1 MIVLWFLILLTVIVF
16 IHEMGHYLIARL
28 NGVKV
33 EVFSIGF
40 GKELFGINDKYGT
53 RWKICLIPLGGYVK
67 FYGDA
72 NLSSNLPDDKMK
84 ALSEKEINKTFHIK
98 SLKQKAAIVFAG
110 PLANFIFAFLIFLL
124 LFLVKGAP
132 SDIKY
137 YPIIDSIIENSAAS
151 EAGFMI
157 EDKIIMI
164 NGKVVDDFLDI
175 RDIVI
180 SNPSKEIYF
189 QIIRNGNSYDIRAT
203 PDSVELIDENGEK
216 YINGRMGFSAK
227 YETIYEK
234 LTLKTAF
241 IKSISDTFS
250 YTIQT
255 FQGITDIV
263 LGVRSASELG
273 GPIMIASVASKA
285 ANRGLESY
293 LFIMAIISINLGL
306 INLFPI
312 PLLDGGHL
320 LLYGVQSI
328 TKKNINESFLKYYYG
343 IGMFIIFALMILV
356 NYNDLIKQ
364 LN

>member
-1 MIVLWFLILLTVIVF
+1 MIILWFLILLTVIVF

-84 ALSEKEINKTFHIK
+84 ALSEKEINETFHIK
-98 SLKQKAAIVFAG
+98 SLKQKASIVFAG

-124 LFLVKGAP
+124 LFLVKGSP

-175 RDIVI
+175 RDTVI

>member
-1 MIVLWFLILLTVIVF
+1 MIILWFLILLTVIVF

-84 ALSEKEINKTFHIK
+84 ALSEKEINETFHIK

-137 YPIIDSIIENSAAS
+137 YPIIDNILENSAAS

-164 NGKVVDDFLDI
+164 NG
-175 RDIVI
+175 
-180 SNPSKEIYF
+180 
-189 QIIRNGNSYDIRAT
+189 
-203 PDSVELIDENGEK
+203 
-216 YINGRMGFSAK
+216 
-227 YETIYEK
+227 
-234 LTLKTAF
+234 
-241 IKSISDTFS
+241 
-250 YTIQT
+250 
-255 FQGITDIV
+255 
-263 LGVRSASELG
+263 
-273 GPIMIASVASKA
+273 
-285 ANRGLESY
+285 
-293 LFIMAIISINLGL
+293 
-306 INLFPI
+306 
-312 PLLDGGHL
+312 
-320 LLYGVQSI
+320 
-328 TKKNINESFLKYYYG
+328 
-343 IGMFIIFALMILV
+343 
-356 NYNDLIKQ
+356 
-364 LN
+364 

>member
-1 MIVLWFLILLTVIVF
+1 MIILWFLILLTVIVF

-84 ALSEKEINKTFHIK
+84 ALSEKEINETFHIK

-110 PLANFIFAFLIFLL
+110 PLANFIFAILIFLL

-137 YPIIDSIIENSAAS
+137 YPIIDNILENSAAS

-175 RDIVI
+175 RDTVI

-203 PDSVELIDENGEK
+203 PDSVELMNENGEK

-263 LGVRSASELG
+263 IGVRSASELG